1 MNAADAPWTLL
12 AVDDEPNILAALRRL
27 FRTTGWRFL
36 TAERAEEAL
45 ALLAR
50 EPVDA
55 VLSDMRMPGMD
66 GVQLLEEVGRSWPR
80 TARLL
85 LTGQADLGATIAAI
99 NRGRLHRY
107 ITKPWNDDEL
117 LLTLRQV
124 ARGQQVEAEKAA
136 LERLTHR
143 QNEELKTLNAEL
155 EARVGLRTAEL
166 AAANDRL
173 KRNYLTSIK
182 AFTALIDLRGSAQF
196 GHARQVADLTRR
208 IAQAM
213 TVEAVTAHDLPIA
226 ALLHD
231 IGHIGLSDAVLA
243 RPVIRL
249 DRDELQRYRLHP
261 VLGEQALLA
270 SDDLQGV
277 APLIRAHHERWD
289 GQGFPDGL
297 RGAAIPLGARIL
309 AVADAFEDLRGGRI
323 DGHALGILEARQVVQ
338 AGRGSRFDP
347 AVVDAFDQLFSA
359 APARPARSTLRL
371 GSSDLRAGLTLA
383 QDFVSPEGV
392 LLLSAGQK
400 LTEDLIGRIR
410 AFERKHGLAVTLTVH
425 APGEAE
431 R

>member
-1 MNAADAPWTLL
+1 M
-12 AVDDEPNILAALRRL
+12 
-27 FRTTGWRFL
+27 
-36 TAERAEEAL
+36 
-45 ALLAR
+45 
-50 EPVDA
+50 
-55 VLSDMRMPGMD
+55 
-66 GVQLLEEVGRSWPR
+66 
-80 TARLL
+80 
-85 LTGQADLGATIAAI
+85 
-99 NRGRLHRY
+99 
-107 ITKPWNDDEL
+107 
-117 LLTLRQV
+117 
-124 ARGQQVEAEKAA
+124 
-136 LERLTHR
+136 
-143 QNEELKTLNAEL
+143 
-155 EARVGLRTAEL
+155 
-166 AAANDRL
+166 
-173 KRNYLTSIK
+173 
-182 AFTALIDLRGSAQF
+182 
-196 GHARQVADLTRR
+196 ADLTRR

-347 AVVDAFDQLFSA
+347 AVVDAFDRLFSA